1 MSLDLATDTL
11 ASAVPVASAAAT
23 SAAASP
29 ATASPAA
36 SAPGA
41 PVPGTSAPG
50 APVTGASTAGADAP
64 GGSAAGRATGTA
76 APTGSGTVVTEEGR
90 VPLTP
95 SALRAVVR
103 ELAEQPDQWIHH
115 VRLSTEERW
124 YRRLVADDDHEV
136 WLISWLPGQST
147 GFHDHGGSRGA
158 FTVALGEL
166 EELSL
171 GGPEQGLLIRR
182 IQSGT
187 TRAFGP
193 EYVHDVRNTAS
204 GPAVT
209 LHAYSPPLSSMAHYE
224 LRAGGLVRTSEEGPE
239 QW

>member
-1 MSLDLATDTL
+1 TPAAET
-11 ASAVPVASAAAT
+11 PV
-23 SAAASP
+23 P
-29 ATASPAA
+29 ATP
-36 SAPGA
+36 
-41 PVPGTSAPG
+41 
-50 APVTGASTAGADAP
+50 
-64 GGSAAGRATGTA
+64 ATGRT
-76 APTGSGTVVTEEGR
+76 R
-90 VPLTP
+90 DPLTP
-95 SALRAVVR
+95 NTLRSIVR
-103 ELAEQPDQWIHH
+103 ELAERPEHWIHH

-124 YRRLVADDDHEV
+124 YRRLVADEDHEV

-182 IQSGT
+182 ISAGT

-209 LHAYSPPLSSMAHYE
+209 LHAYSPPLSSMAHYD

>member
-1 MSLDLATDTL
+1 MSLSPSPTTDPATT
-11 ASAVPVASAAAT
+11 PGTTAT
-23 SAAASP
+23 TP
-29 ATASPAA
+29 ATATATATPGPTNGVTAGATADLTDNPTNDAAPGSPA
-36 SAPGA
+36 SAPE
-41 PVPGTSAPG
+41 PPPTP
-50 APVTGASTAGADAP
+50 
-64 GGSAAGRATGTA
+64 
-76 APTGSGTVVTEEGR
+76 PTGDTR
-90 VPLTP
+90 APLTP
-95 SALRAVVR
+95 GTLRTIVR
-103 ELAEQPDQWIHH
+103 ELAERPEEWIHH
-115 VRLSTEERW
+115 VRLSTDERW
-124 YRRLVADDDHEV
+124 YRRLAADEDHEV

-171 GGPEQGLLIRR
+171 GGPDQGLLIRR
-182 IQSGT
+182 IPAGT

-193 EYVHDVRNTAS
+193 EYVHDVRNTAV

-209 LHAYSPPLSSMAHYE
+209 LHAYSPPLSSMAHYD

>member
-1 MSLDLATDTL
+1 MSLHLVPDDPTTTPDT
-11 ASAVPVASAAAT
+11 
-23 SAAASP
+23 
-29 ATASPAA
+29 
-36 SAPGA
+36 
-41 PVPGTSAPG
+41 GTG
-50 APVTGASTAGADAP
+50 
-64 GGSAAGRATGTA
+64 ATGTRTGTV
-76 APTGSGTVVTEEGR
+76 TGSGTVPVRAGAPATGAPASPGTAGPATATATALEEAR
-90 VPLTP
+90 APLTP

-103 ELAEQPDQWIHH
+103 ELAEQPDQWIHL
-115 VRLSTEERW
+115 VRLSTDERW
-124 YRRLVADDDHEV
+124 YQRLLSDDDHEV

-171 GGPEQGLLIRR
+171 GGPDQGLLIRR
-182 IQSGT
+182 IPAGT
-187 TRAFGP
+187 ARAFGP

-209 LHAYSPPLSSMAHYE
+209 LHAYSPPLGTMAHYD
-224 LRAGGLVRTSEEGPE
+224 LRAGGLVRTSTEGPE

>member
-1 MSLDLATDTL
+1 MSLDLASQPPT
-11 ASAVPVASAAAT
+11 
-23 SAAASP
+23 
-29 ATASPAA
+29 PAA
-36 SAPGA
+36 ETPAVETPVGEAPAGEKPAAERPA
-41 PVPGTSAPG
+41 PERT
-50 APVTGASTAGADAP
+50 
-64 GGSAAGRATGTA
+64 RA
-76 APTGSGTVVTEEGR
+76 
-90 VPLTP
+90 PLTP
-95 SALRAVVR
+95 NTLRSIVR
-103 ELAEQPDQWIHH
+103 ELAEQPEHWIHH

-124 YRRLVADDDHEV
+124 YRRLVADEDHEV

-171 GGPEQGLLIRR
+171 GGPDQGLLIRR
-182 IQSGT
+182 ISAGT

-209 LHAYSPPLSSMAHYE
+209 LHAYSPPLSSMAHYD